1 MSTVHEGGLI
11 SYDNWPIFLMMNK
24 QRSGTT
30 LASEDNPTHIVST
43 WQLNPRAQ
51 AVRTEMVLET
61 ILQTEELKPRE
72 GL

>member
-1 MSTVHEGGLI
+1 MGMAEQSAEFITGT
-11 SYDNWPIFLMMNK
+11 K
-24 QRSGTT
+24 QRRGTT

-61 ILQTEELKPRE
+61 ILQTEELRPRE
-72 GL
+72 GM